1 MKRRSL
7 NLGILSTLGAVLGGC
22 GFQLRRP
29 PPLPFRRIALQQFAP
44 RSGVAAALTA
54 ALKGTCEVVQDPRAA
69 EVVLVAHQDRTTRT
83 LVASSAAGQVRELQL
98 RVFFHFHIE
107 TAQGRLLA
115 PLSEMLLSRDMTYN
129 ESAALAKEL
138 EEAQLIAEMQ
148 NDVALQV
155 MRRLASLTL

>member
-1 MKRRSL
+1 
-7 NLGILSTLGAVLGGC
+7 
-22 GFQLRRP
+22 
-29 PPLPFRRIALQQFAP
+29 
-44 RSGVAAALTA
+44 
-54 ALKGTCEVVQDPRAA
+54 
-69 EVVLVAHQDRTTRT
+69 LVAHEDRTTRT